1 MKIASVIEVQLG
13 AFRDD
18 INTRTEAIE
27 NQLRTI
33 EWRPVDSVPGD
44 EIKQNV
50 NEVYCM
56 DIEDITTKTD
66 ALNTPITE
74 AQKQNKVLQNEF
86 DNLEQYSRRN
96 TLIFHGIQQTEK
108 DTSEAGF
115 ENQTPTDWPKPLPRQ
130 TFRRK
135 LRAIVIKL
143 YGRRNE
149 IFMAKRKP
157 K

>member
-1 MKIASVIEVQLG
+1 
-13 AFRDD
+13 
-18 INTRTEAIE
+18 
-27 NQLRTI
+27 
-33 EWRPVDSVPGD
+33 
-44 EIKQNV
+44 
-50 NEVYCM
+50 M
-56 DIEDITTKTD
+56 DTEDITTKTY

-96 TLIFHGIQQTEK
+96 TLICHGIQQTEN

-135 LRAIVIKL
+135 PTSYRHQVVRATERNL
-143 YGRRNE
+143 YGKEEAE
-149 IFMAKRKP
+149 IKKKRTIQKGSSS
-157 K
+157 